1 MILTTN
7 PIIDIL
13 IIIGLFTLTVGI
25 LLFCYNA
32 LKAKGKRVTFQKND
46 LKILL
51 ILILLIIILT
61 IYYFITLT
69 V

>member
-25 LLFCYNA
+25 LLFSYNT
-32 LKAKGKRVTFQKND
+32 LKAKGTRPTLQKND

-51 ILILLIIILT
+51 ILIVLIIILVV
-61 IYYFITLT
+61 YYFLTLSL
-69 V
+69 

>member
-25 LLFCYNA
+25 LLFSYNA
-32 LKAKGKRVTFQKND
+32 LKAKGKRPQLQKND
-46 LKILL
+46 VKILL
-51 ILILLIIILT
+51 ILVLLIVILI
-61 IYYFITLT
+61 IYYFLTLA